1 MNSDSSQPNPDEKI
15 DNSGPQVGSIFS
27 ELDFWDIDVVEES
40 ITNLSIVKPRGTGEL
55 FVKQER
61 AVEINS
67 QVPSDPT
74 IKQVSAPPANEPTPR
89 KENNFFQDFP
99 DLDAT
104 QPDVK
109 SDEATSIPLEEKK
122 PAVVIP
128 SSVIPPSVAFTKIE
142 KIAISALCAIGVVGA
157 IFVLMHFSSTIP
169 TRALIAEKIDFPVFG
184 KIIKIIDANTYWRE
198 PLTTDGSGDVVSM
211 ESKLIPVLK
220 LNLGS
225 KSGAIRVFF
234 RNDEGFVVG
243 DGITCTLK
251 GEPELIITATAGF
264 EDEGMHAAYRVGDGK
279 DWIVQVFEGPSAT
292 APVEKFHKVLEME
305 MSRQIQ

>member
-1 MNSDSSQPNPDEKI
+1 MSQKSKSEEI
-15 DNSGPQVGSIFS
+15 DNSGPQGERISS
-27 ELDFWDIDVVEES
+27 DLDFWDIDVVEES
-40 ITNLSIVKPRGTGEL
+40 ITDLSKVKPRGTGEL
-55 FVKQER
+55 FVNQER

-74 IKQVSAPPANEPTPR
+74 INQVSAPPANEPTQR
-89 KENNFFQDFP
+89 TENNFFQDFP
-99 DLDAT
+99 ELDAT

-109 SDEATSIPLEEKK
+109 SDEATSIPVEEKK

-128 SSVIPPSVAFTKIE
+128 SSVVPPSVAFTKIE
-142 KIAISALCAIGVVGA
+142 KIALLALCAICGFGA

-184 KIIKIIDANTYWRE
+184 KIIKIMDANTYWRE
-198 PLTTDGSGDVVSM
+198 PLTTDGSGDVVSI

-243 DGITCTLK
+243 DSITRTLK
-251 GEPELIITATAGF
+251 GETELIISATAGF
-264 EDEGMHAAYRVGDGK
+264 EDVSMHAAYRVGDGK